1 MFKVAIVDDE
11 YIARK
16 TLEKYFEIYASD
28 FEVSEMFDNGED
40 LIEYLKN
47 NSVDVVFTDVK
58 MPGITGIEVAK
69 WIYENKPEIKVVIVS
84 GYSEFQW
91 AQEAMRYRVVY
102 YLLKVV
108 DVKEFVGVTEFIRNE
123 LRLKKSVESTMDL
136 QKFFYDLVFG
146 IFKTEDEVK
155 RIFNKTVGVDAES
168 TTCRVV
174 SVVLGEDER
183 TESSKDNDDDDFEK
197 ALGNFIKML
206 YNADNVAMVSE
217 KSGEYK
223 FIILHTGDT
232 LPYIS
237 PEEIENEISAVLNIN
252 VDIDSINEMNIIELY
267 RLVNDKSNSDDN
279 MKLFNPENIEKQ
291 EFKTELVERVRQ
303 YIDEH
308 YIEEISRKVI
318 AERFSINADYLGR
331 KFKEITGKSIIEYIQ
346 EKRIERARQLILE
359 DVELENICE
368 MVGYFDSRSFKR
380 LFKKFTGIGLRE
392 YRDKIK
398 KEVNLQ

>member
-11 YIARK
+11 FIARK

-47 NSVDVVFTDVK
+47 NNVDVVFTDVK

-102 YLLKVV
+102 YILKVV
-108 DVKEFVGVTEFIRNE
+108 DVKEFVGVIEFIRNE
-123 LRLKKSVESTMDL
+123 LRLKKSDESTMDL

-155 RIFNKTVGVDAES
+155 RIFNKTVGVDAED
-168 TTCRVV
+168 TTCCVV
-174 SVVLGEDER
+174 SVVLEEDE
-183 TESSKDNDDDDFEK
+183 KNDLLKGNDDDDFEK

-206 YNADNVAMVSE
+206 YDADNVSMVSE

-237 PEEIENEISAVLNIN
+237 PEEIENEISAVLNIK
-252 VDIDSINEMNIIELY
+252 VGIDSVKEMSVIELY
-267 RLVNDKSNSDDN
+267 HSVNDISTNDDKRKFIISES
-279 MKLFNPENIEKQ
+279 MEKQ

-318 AERFSINADYLGR
+318 ADRFSMNADYLGR

-359 DVELENICE
+359 NVELDNICT

-392 YRDKIK
+392 YKDRIK
-398 KEVNLQ
+398 KEENLQ

>member
-84 GYSEFQW
+84 GYSEFKW

-123 LRLKKSVESTMDL
+123 LRLKKSVESTIDW
-136 QKFFYDLVFG
+136 QRFFYDFVFG
-146 IFKTEDEVK
+146 IFKSEDEVK
-155 RIFNKTVGVDAES
+155 RILNQKGGIDAES

-206 YNADNVAMVSE
+206 YDADNVATVSE

-392 YRDKIK
+392 YRDKMK